1 MRKVI
6 IVGILLAA
14 ATVTFA
20 AIDVSVAPGVW
31 VGGGYRQ
38 AAPMFNV
45 AFGISG
51 KTLAY
56 DFSLDYRKWT
66 AEHKDDDFYILNFD
80 NYLVVNVT
88 YDNPIDLYI
97 APLLSFGKT
106 TTYEYGME
114 PFFVEEVNYDNIGL
128 GGKFGVVADYAGGL
142 GLIDVYFSYRGGIV
156 LGDDGPDYLVTTKV
170 GVEGHVPLVPYVRL
184 KVSAGGL
191 SDNFGFYDGMYA
203 YGSFGSA
210 FLYVGPEFVF

>member
-56 DFSLDYRKWT
+56 DFSLDYRKWSG
-66 AEHKDDDFYILNFD
+66 EEEYFDFYMLNFD

-88 YDNPIDLYI
+88 YDNPVDLYF
-97 APLLSFGKT
+97 APLLSYGKAST
-106 TTYEYGME
+106 SDRLPYYEGE
-114 PFFVEEVNYDNIGL
+114 NYDNIGL
-128 GGKFGVVADYAGGL
+128 GGKFGVVADYADGL
-142 GLIDVYFSYRGGIV
+142 GLVDFYFSYRGGIV
-156 LGDDGPDYLVTTKV
+156 LDGEGVDYLVTTKV
-170 GVEGHVPLVPYVRL
+170 GVEGHVPLVPHFRL

-191 SDNFGFYDGMYA
+191 SDNFGFYEGMYA